1 MSATMACAGF
11 RRVRGEEGRGFGMS
25 GLPAV
30 AAIEEQ
36 DLAFLRGVD
45 SPTIANAIEPFKVRD
60 RTEGFLGG
68 EVRCLYPEMPPMVGV
83 ALTVTMT
90 NTPGPVASRER
101 WFNMYEALAE
111 MPAPSV
117 LVVQDVSGA
126 PSRCALAGE
135 VMATLAMRLGAVGMV
150 TDGGVRDLAEV
161 KQLGFHYFARYAVVA
176 HGNFDIVDIGLPVM
190 LDGQEVVTGDILHGD
205 ANGVVI
211 VPREV
216 LAGLSEAVQEVRTRE
231 RATMDFI
238 KSPEYTIAA
247 ARKRAGY

>member
-1 MSATMACAGF
+1 MTANSN
-11 RRVRGEEGRGFGMS
+11 VSPISEK
-25 GLPAV
+25 
-30 AAIEEQ
+30 

-60 RTEGFLGG
+60 RTEGFIGG
-68 EVRCLYPEMPPMVGV
+68 EIRALFPEMPPMVGV

-90 NTPGPVASRER
+90 NTPGTVAGREN
-101 WFNMYEALAE
+101 WFRMYEALADI
-111 MPAPSV
+111 PAPSM

-126 PSRCALAGE
+126 PTRCAFAGE

-150 TDGGVRDLAEV
+150 TDGGVRDVHEV
-161 KQLGFHYFARYAVVA
+161 RELGFAYFSRYVVVS
-176 HGNFDIVDIGLPVM
+176 HGNFDIVDIGAPIV
-190 LDGQEVVTGDILHGD
+190 LDGQEVNTGDILHGD

-216 LAGLSEAVQEVRTRE
+216 LDGLPDAVQEVRTRE

-247 ARKRAGY
+247 ARQRAGY

>member
-1 MSATMACAGF
+1 MTDVPKVTRIS
-11 RRVRGEEGRGFGMS
+11 EN
-25 GLPAV
+25 
-30 AAIEEQ
+30 

-60 RTEGFLGG
+60 RTEGFIGG
-68 EVRCLYPEMPPMVGV
+68 EVRALFPEMPPMVGL

-90 NTPGPVASRER
+90 NRPGPVAGREN
-101 WFNMYEALAE
+101 WFRMYEALAE
-111 MPAPSV
+111 IPVPSV

-126 PSRCALAGE
+126 PTRCAFAGE

-150 TDGGVRDLAEV
+150 TDGGVRDVHEV
-161 KQLGFHYFARYAVVA
+161 RALGFAYFSRYVVVS
-176 HGNFDIVDIGLPVM
+176 HGNFDIVDIGTPIV
-190 LDGQEVVTGDILHGD
+190 LDGQEVKTGDILHGD

-216 LAGLSEAVQEVRTRE
+216 LDGLADAVQEVRTRE

-238 KSPEYTIAA
+238 KSPEHTIAA
-247 ARKRAGY
+247 ARQRAGY